1 MTEHQERNYLTTGVL
16 SYIGRESPD
25 VPWPEPLD
33 RSTLRRYVQATHDTN
48 PLFSDEAFARE
59 SRYGGLTAPPFYL
72 ARGFPPRL
80 GEPPTD
86 YNEPTVVDEDP
97 SSTRVIIPGCPRLMN
112 GGFQIEWFR
121 PVRLGDLLY
130 ARTRVANIEQKRGR
144 TGPFVVVTTQRIL
157 RNQESEVV
165 AVATQT
171 TIRLP

>member
-1 MTEHQERNYLTTGVL
+1 
-16 SYIGRESPD
+16 
-25 VPWPEPLD
+25 
-33 RSTLRRYVQATHDTN
+33 
-48 PLFSDEAFARE
+48 
-59 SRYGGLTAPPFYL
+59 
-72 ARGFPPRL
+72 
-80 GEPPTD
+80 
-86 YNEPTVVDEDP
+86 VDEDP